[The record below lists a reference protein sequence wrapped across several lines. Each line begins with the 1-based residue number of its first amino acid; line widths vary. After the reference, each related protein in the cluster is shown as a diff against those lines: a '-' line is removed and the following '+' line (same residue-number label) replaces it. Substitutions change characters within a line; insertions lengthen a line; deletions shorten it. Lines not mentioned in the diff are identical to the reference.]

1 METLAERIAARR
13 KELGLYQADLADA
26 AGVSTAAV
34 SQWERGET
42 KNLKLEHLFAIA
54 DTLKVHARW
63 LALGQGP
70 RFMKAAMILL
80 CCGALLTP
88 SPADASFNNTSIT
101 AHYFAKYLTVI
112 HIVTHWL
119 QSIPSRL
126 VRFLTGKNHGSS
138 SRLIPT

>member
-1 METLAERIAARR
+1 METLAERITARR

-70 RFMKAAMILL
+70 RFMKAAAILL
-80 CCGALLTP
+80 FCAALFTP
-88 SPADASFNNTSIT
+88 GPADASFNNNSF
-101 AHYFAKYLTVI
+101 AEHYFAKCLTVI
-112 HIVTHWL
+112 LIVRYWL
-119 QSIPSRL
+119 KSIPSRL
-126 VRFLTGKNHGSS
+126 VRLLTGKNHGSS
-138 SRLIPT
+138 SGLIPT